1 MSPLIG
7 KATKSDQ
14 EIAIASVKLI
24 EKSEKKVLK
33 SKKNVVKLRLQESEE
48 SMEIPFNAFILLKS
62 ILSNMA
68 EGKSMTLIPSDSE
81 ISTQQAAEI
90 LSVSRPHIVKLL
102 EKGEI
107 PYRKVGSHRRIALND
122 LIAYKAKF
130 EKLRRKNLD
139 ILAKE
144 AQDLNLGYE

>member
-7 KATKSDQ
+7 KTTKSDQ
-14 EIAIASVKLI
+14 EIAITSVEFL
-24 EKSEKKVLK
+24 EKSEKKVIEN
-33 SKKNVVKLRLQESEE
+33 KKKTVKMRLQESEDVL
-48 SMEIPFNAFILLKS
+48 EIPFNAFLLLKS

-90 LSVSRPHIVKLL
+90 LNVSRPHVVKLL

-107 PYRKVGSHRRIALND
+107 PHTKVGSHRRVKLND
-122 LIAYKAKF
+122 LLSYKSKF
-130 EKLRRKNLD
+130 EKSRRKNLD